1 MQHKRQISP
10 KHPNTA
16 QGSTALCSNPH
27 RDMNLTNSVLLTF
40 WTQQFLLWEV
50 VQYTVGCLTAFLA
63 FTHQMPVAT
72 PNDDNKKCLQTR
84 QMLPWGQNH
93 SHLGSTDTDYNYAV
107 TSRTNKTRSPRG
119 RAQPLATF
127 IHPNMWHRPEVP
139 V

>member
-1 MQHKRQISP
+1 
-10 KHPNTA
+10 
-16 QGSTALCSNPH
+16 
-27 RDMNLTNSVLLTF
+27 
-40 WTQQFLLWEV
+40 
-50 VQYTVGCLTAFLA
+50 
-63 FTHQMPVAT
+63 MPVAT

-119 RAQPLATF
+119 RSQPLATF